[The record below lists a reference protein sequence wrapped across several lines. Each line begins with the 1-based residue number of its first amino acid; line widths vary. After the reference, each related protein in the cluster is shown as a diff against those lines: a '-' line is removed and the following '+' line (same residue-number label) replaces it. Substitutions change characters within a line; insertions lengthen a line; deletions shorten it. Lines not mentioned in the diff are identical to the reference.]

1 MVNESKSLIF
11 DVVEGCKRIEVF
23 TASIGFDDYDRSDL
37 IRSAVERQ
45 FMIIGE
51 AINKLKVVDGDIYS
65 VIPHASQIVGFR
77 NILVHGYNAVSNQLV
92 WEIIRD
98 HISELR
104 RVCESFLDEQ

>member
-1 MVNESKSLIF
+1 MVNEAKSLLF
-11 DVVEGCKRIEVF
+11 DVIVGCKHIDEF
-23 TASIGFDDYDRSDL
+23 TVSIDFDDYDRSDL

-51 AINKLKVVDGDIYS
+51 AINKLKIVDADIYS
-65 VIPHASQIVGFR
+65 MIPHASQIVGFR

-98 HISELR
+98 HIGELK